1 MARPLRV
8 EVAGGL
14 YHVIVRGNE
23 RRNVFRDDRDRE
35 RYLARLAVYREKFEF
50 QLLAYCLM
58 DNHVHLAIETSG
70 SMGSVLEDG
79 IIGGDGEAGAVGGGW
94 WSVPRHRARE

>member
-1 MARPLRV
+1 V

-58 DNHVHLAIETSG
+58 DPGYLVVSSKCL
-70 SMGSVLEDG
+70 SVLK
-79 IIGGDGEAGAVGGGW
+79 
-94 WSVPRHRARE
+94 RHKIDHCNVEPLSLDPDRLKTAQMEP